1 MLAFDNRLCTGLG
14 IVHFLIRGFARVALR
29 LGRFVFCEEFLLD
42 LNHNV
47 LFLVVGGENGDM
59 RVVLIRSLLFSIELL
74 LSFLGM
80 LLRLLPIELSYSS

>member
-29 LGRFVFCEEFLLD
+29 LGRFVFFEDFLVD

-47 LFLVVGGENGDM
+47 LFLVIGGENCDM
-59 RVVLIRSLLFSIELL
+59 RVVLIRSLFFGIELL
-74 LSFLGM
+74 LSFLSM